1 MSIRNKSFLLYVV
14 VGIII
19 GLLISINLE
28 KTTPASS
35 QTFFVEADTEN
46 DTNYKLYSRP
56 FIEASEKVKPATV
69 FIFTEKLVTVRDRR
83 GDPFRDFFDDD
94 FFRRFF
100 GDRFSDEPQQRRER
114 QYRQRGLGSGV
125 IVSPDGYI
133 ITNYHVVKDA
143 DEIKIQLVNEE
154 EYIAELIGYDSKSD
168 IAILKVSGKQFPYA
182 KLGDSN
188 KLEIGEWILAIGNPF
203 GLSYTVTSGIVSAI
217 SRSGIGVA
225 DYEDF
230 IQTDAPIN
238 RGNSGGPMINLNG
251 HVVGINTAIYSQ
263 TGGNLGI
270 GFAVPINMV
279 KRIMVDLIEKGKV
292 VRGWL
297 GVYIQDIDS
306 EMAKQF
312 NLESTQGVLLSQIS
326 KNSPAEK
333 AGLQRGDVIIE
344 FDGTRIT
351 NTSQLRNVVAGTSIG
366 KPVNVVIIRNGRQQN
381 VEVTISAQPEDMELA
396 MRQGIDRETEK
407 DVPIEIEE
415 FGMSVKQL
423 TKSLAQQYNYPEDE
437 KGVIITNIE
446 RNSLAQVGGLREGDI
461 IMEVNRQS
469 VATISE
475 LRTRLKESENQRS
488 VLFLIKRGNV
498 AVYIVINRN

>member
-1 MSIRNKSFLLYVV
+1 MSFKNKSILYIVIGV
-14 VGIII
+14 II
-19 GLLISINLE
+19 GLVISLNFN
-28 KTTPASS
+28 KTTPISS
-35 QTFFVEADTEN
+35 QTFFVESDSEN
-46 DTNYKLYSRP
+46 EIGYKEYSKP
-56 FIEASEKVKPATV
+56 FIEASNKVKPATV
-69 FIFTEKLVTVRDRR
+69 FIFTEKLITLQDRR
-83 GDPFRDFFDDD
+83 QDPFRDFFDDD

-100 GDRFSDEPQQRRER
+100 GDRFGDVPQQRRER

-133 ITNYHVVKDA
+133 ITNYHVVQNA
-143 DEIKIQLVNEE
+143 DEIKIQLFTEE
-154 EYIAELIGYDSKSD
+154 EYNATMVGYDSKTD
-168 IAILKVSGKQFPYA
+168 IAILKIEGSDFPYA

-225 DYEDF
+225 DYENF

-251 HVVGINTAIYSQ
+251 DVVGINTAIYSQ

-279 KRIMVDLIEKGKV
+279 KKIMVDLIEKGKV

-306 EMAKQF
+306 DMAEQF
-312 NLESTQGVLLSQIS
+312 NLPNSQGVLLSQIS
-326 KNSPAEK
+326 KDSPADRS
-333 AGLQRGDVIIE
+333 GLKRGDVIIE
-344 FDGTRIT
+344 FDGVKIS
-351 NTSQLRNVVAGTSIG
+351 NTSQLRNVVASTQIG
-366 KPVNVVIIRNGRQQN
+366 KPVIVNVIRDGKTKEI
-381 VEVTISAQPEDMELA
+381 EVTIAAQPDDMEVAALTDNDLEENKTVFEDFGFTVSQLNNDLA
-396 MRQGIDRETEK
+396 KKFNFTE
-407 DVPIEIEE
+407 
-415 FGMSVKQL
+415 
-423 TKSLAQQYNYPEDE
+423 NE
-437 KGVIITNIE
+437 KGVIIVNIE
-446 RNSLAQVGGLREGDI
+446 RNSIAQIGGLREGDI
-461 IMEVNRQS
+461 IVEINRKPIS
-469 VATISE
+469 TIAD
-475 LRTRLKESENQRS
+475 LRKNLQDSKNDKS